1 MVTIKNKRA
10 KRGKQTMRRDKTKE
24 AVSAYA
30 GDAYDLARRT
40 MRGLNEIRKYINIE
54 EKFLDT
60 SVALTPD
67 QSGSLQCITQL
78 AQGTTMNTRV
88 GNSLKVQRLEIKGRA
103 AVASAVISYSL
114 VRIIVF
120 RDMEGQGTAPAVSDL
135 LETVGSTSAPRQPYD
150 WLNRKRFAILYDML
164 VPLTALSGGQS
175 VHVFTYSVDLG
186 KHVLYRGTTAAAASD
201 GEGSIYIA
209 CVSDEATNTP
219 SVNASCRIT
228 FTDD

>member
-1 MVTIKNKRA
+1 MYHSDRA
-10 KRGKQTMRRDKTKE
+10 RHNDE
-24 AVSAYA
+24 HPS
-30 GDAYDLARRT
+30 
-40 MRGLNEIRKYINIE
+40 
-54 EKFLDT
+54 
-60 SVALTPD
+60 
-67 QSGSLQCITQL
+67 
-78 AQGTTMNTRV
+78 

-103 AVASAVISYSL
+103 AVASAVTSYSL

-120 RDMEGQGTAPAVSDL
+120 RDMEGQGSAPAVSDL
-135 LETVGSTSAPRQPYD
+135 LETVGNSSAPRQPYD

-164 VPLTALSGGQS
+164 VPLTALSGGQA

-186 KHVLYRGTTAAAASD
+186 KHVLYRGTSASAASD

-219 SVNASCRIT
+219 SVNASCRFT